1 MNTQNQD
8 QSNIDIDSILDS
20 QLDDLADLPEFGTY
34 PAGSHKVIINWEK
47 KTVNNHPSVELKMKA
62 VETLELANP
71 TDAPL
76 VPNAEGSVLF
86 MLDNEFGQGALK
98 ALLKPLAVETGE
110 GSLSGIMNASNG
122 MEVTVVTN
130 IRQNKD
136 KTQSYTNVKKI
147 LC

>member
-1 MNTQNQD
+1 M
-8 QSNIDIDSILDS
+8 SNDNSAINSLLDA

-34 PAGSHKVIINWEK
+34 PAGSHKVTISWVS
-47 KTVNNHPSVELKMKA
+47 KTVNNHPSIELQMKA
-62 VETLELANP
+62 IETIELANP

-76 VPNAEGSVLF
+76 TAGSEGSVLF

-98 ALLKPLAVETGE
+98 ALMKPLALETGA
-110 GSLSGIMNASNG
+110 GSISGIMEATNG

-130 IRQNKD
+130 VRQNKD

-147 LC
+147 LI